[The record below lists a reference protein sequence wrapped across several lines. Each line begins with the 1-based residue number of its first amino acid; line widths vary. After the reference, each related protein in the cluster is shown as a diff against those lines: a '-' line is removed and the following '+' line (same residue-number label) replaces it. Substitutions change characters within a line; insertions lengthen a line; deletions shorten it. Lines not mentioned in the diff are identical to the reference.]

1 MTSPPEL
8 SSSLPVPLA
17 AQPLPRDT
25 RHAVKSIE
33 TTRRDPR
40 TSADHSAIQQARA
53 TALIAKYGLTI
64 EPVNRT
70 FAARSDTVYVEKK
83 IKLRTH
89 RQCHRCQA
97 MFSVEKICTYCQHTR
112 CKKCPRFPEKKPKI
126 QQKEIPIA
134 SPGLILPGTQPATM
148 FTNFPDLVLT
158 MPSRVTGKELYRR
171 VQTQRVRRK
180 CHRCNSTFLG
190 KATMCETCHH
200 MRCPQ
205 CPRDP

>member
-8 SSSLPVPLA
+8 PSSLPVPLV
-17 AQPLPRDT
+17 AQSLARDT
-25 RHAVKSIE
+25 CHGIKSLE
-33 TTRRDPR
+33 TSRRDPR

-53 TALIAKYGLTI
+53 TALLAKHGLII
-64 EPVNRT
+64 EPVHRT
-70 FAARSDTVYVEKK
+70 FAARSDTVYIEKK
-83 IKLRTH
+83 IKLRIH

-97 MFSVEKICTYCQHTR
+97 TFSVEKICTYCQHTR
-112 CKKCPRFPEKKPKI
+112 CKKCPRLPEKKAKI

-134 SPGLILPGTQPATM
+134 STGIILPGIHPATV
-148 FTNFPDLVLT
+148 FTNLPDMVLT

-171 VQTQRVRRK
+171 VQTQRVRRT

-190 KATMCETCHH
+190 KATMCEICHH